1 MILVFICGTNKSDD
15 QILTQSDFPFD
26 FNEYWTCIRWLKICD
41 INPSRIKSCKLKT
54 IYITGP
60 ATHPEN
66 MSFPSFSMGSV
77 LLIFS
82 FLCLVCL
89 RWLQDL
95 QLIRRTWVFHRFQWA
110 PCYSSLVFCVCLRWL
125 QDRQLIRRTWVFHRF
140 QWAPCYSSLVICVCL
155 RWLQDRQLIRRTW
168 VFHRFQWAPC
178 YSSLVFCVCLHWLQD
193 LQLIRRTWVFHR
205 FQWARVTH
213 L

>member
-1 MILVFICGTNKSDD
+1 MVSLHNIGTPRYSLALSTSQSTVTSMILVFICGTNKSDD

-82 FLCLVCL
+82 FLCLFALIIVWFYLLFFPLVCL
-89 RWLQDL
+89 FIFIYIFYHILL
-95 QLIRRTWVFHRFQWA
+95 SSVFIPKA
-110 PCYSSLVFCVCLRWL
+110 VSTS
-125 QDRQLIRRTWVFHRF
+125 T
-140 QWAPCYSSLVICVCL
+140 
-155 RWLQDRQLIRRTW
+155 
-168 VFHRFQWAPC
+168 
-178 YSSLVFCVCLHWLQD
+178 
-193 LQLIRRTWVFHR
+193 
-205 FQWARVTH
+205 
-213 L
+213 